1 MSIGAETMSRTTTY
15 WEKRLSKPPI
25 VIAKRKTF
33 RCPSG
38 ERTIWVWS
46 CRTQAFTRWLD
57 KMLPPHRKS
66 PDWTLTK
73 KAAQRHKQRRLSHKE
88 RLATAQRRSIWQLSG
103 KDRPFSAQMPTTA
116 SQQALNKQPSPLNR
130 SSSNSAARRS
140 PRTAVAR
147 IRCGLSTKS
156 TPTISSNR
164 VKAATTNL
172 DQVSNVRMT

>member
-1 MSIGAETMSRTTTY
+1 MSIGVETTSRTTTY
-15 WEKRLSKPPI
+15 CERHLGKPPI

-46 CRTQAFTRWLD
+46 CRTQAFTRRLD
-57 KMLPPHRKS
+57 KMLPHLRKS
-66 PDWTLTK
+66 PHWTLTK
-73 KAAQRHKQRRLSHKE
+73 RAAQRHKQRRSSHKE

-103 KDRPFSAQMPTTA
+103 RDRPFSEQMPTTA
-116 SQQALNKQPSPLNR
+116 SQQASTKQPSPPSR
-130 SSSNSAARRS
+130 YSSNSAARRS

-172 DQVSNVRMT
+172 DQVSNGRMT